1 MGTDESGVK
10 KPVPPFQIDGNPI
23 RMAEEIDTRRNH
35 CGSSAGLGKREIA
48 VGLIARDRELI
59 RRCLHHEAGAWNDFI
74 DRFLGLVYHVVQH
87 TADMRSQPLKPEE
100 KEDVAS
106 QVLVKIVEHDY
117 AALRQFR
124 GKSSLAAYLTVIARR
139 TCVNE
144 LANRAHIK
152 EREGAKINEHL
163 AEEKSNSKP
172 KAPMETLEEVGKLLK
187 KLPSRE
193 RAVVRLFYL
202 EGRAYE
208 EISTEL
214 NIPVNSI
221 GAILARARKKLRGEG

>member
-1 MGTDESGVK
+1 M
-10 KPVPPFQIDGNPI
+10 
-23 RMAEEIDTRRNH
+23 
-35 CGSSAGLGKREIA
+35 
-48 VGLIARDRELI
+48 GLIARDRDLI
-59 RRCLHHEAGAWNDFI
+59 KRCLNHEPGAWNDFV

-87 TADMRSQPLKPEE
+87 TADMRSFPLSPED

-106 QVLVKIVEHDY
+106 HVLVKIVDHDY

-124 GKSSLAAYLTVIARR
+124 GKSSLASYLTVIARR
-139 TCVNE
+139 TCVHE
-144 LANRAHIK
+144 LASRAQIK
-152 EREGAKINEHL
+152 EKEGAARTSEPV
-163 AEEKSNSKP
+163 AEEKPDSKP
-172 KAPMETLEEVGKLLK
+172 KPGLETLEEVGKLLK

-202 EGRAYE
+202 EGRTYE

-221 GAILARARKKLRGEG
+221 GAILARARKKLRGED

>member
-1 MGTDESGVK
+1 
-10 KPVPPFQIDGNPI
+10 
-23 RMAEEIDTRRNH
+23 
-35 CGSSAGLGKREIA
+35 

-59 RRCLHHEAGAWNDFI
+59 KRCLHHEPGAWNDFV

-87 TADMRSQPLKPEE
+87 TADMRSYPLRPED
-100 KEDVAS
+100 KEDVAAA
-106 QVLVKIVEHDY
+106 VLLKIVEHDY

-124 GKSSLAAYLTVIARR
+124 GKSSLASYLTVIARR

-144 LANRAHIK
+144 LANRSH
-152 EREGAKINEHL
+152 AKDNHGSVKADDHL
-163 AEEKSNSKP
+163 PEKAPTKP
-172 KAPMETLEEVGKLLK
+172 KPGLETLEEVGKLLK

-202 EGRAYE
+202 EGRTYE
-208 EISTEL
+208 EISTEV

-221 GAILARARKKLRGEG
+221 GAILARARKKLRGEE

>member
-1 MGTDESGVK
+1 SAHDPADSLRST
-10 KPVPPFQIDGNPI
+10 
-23 RMAEEIDTRRNH
+23 
-35 CGSSAGLGKREIA
+35 AGLKEEGIA

-59 RRCLHHEAGAWNDFI
+59 RRCLHHEPGAWNDFV

-87 TADMRSQPLKPEE
+87 TADMRSYPLTPED
-100 KEDVAS
+100 KEDVSS
-106 QVLVKIVEHDY
+106 QVLLKIVDHDY

-124 GKSSLAAYLTVIARR
+124 GKSSLASYLTVIARR
-139 TCVNE
+139 TCVTE
-144 LANRAHIK
+144 LANRAQIK
-152 EREGAKINEHL
+152 EKEGGARANEHIH
-163 AEEKSNSKP
+163 EKTPLSKP
-172 KAPMETLEEVGKLLK
+172 KAGLETLEEVGKLLK

-202 EGRAYE
+202 EGRSYE

-221 GAILARARKKLRGEG
+221 GAILARARKKLRGEE

>member
-1 MGTDESGVK
+1 
-10 KPVPPFQIDGNPI
+10 
-23 RMAEEIDTRRNH
+23 MA
-35 CGSSAGLGKREIA
+35 
-48 VGLIARDRELI
+48 LIARDRELI
-59 RRCLHHEAGAWNDFI
+59 RRCLQHEPGAWNDFV

-87 TADMRSQPLKPEE
+87 TADMRSYPLSPED
-100 KEDVAS
+100 KEDVAA
-106 QVLVKIVEHDY
+106 QVLLKIVENDY
-117 AALRQFR
+117 ASLRQFR

-144 LANRAHIK
+144 LANRAALK
-152 EREGAKINEHL
+152 DKEGAGRTHEQ
-163 AEEKSNSKP
+163 ATAAVEAKSNAKP
-172 KAPMETLEEVGKLLK
+172 KAGGAELLEEVAKLLK

-202 EGRAYE
+202 EGRSYE

-221 GAILARARKKLRGEG
+221 GAILARARKKLRGED

>member
-1 MGTDESGVK
+1 MV
-10 KPVPPFQIDGNPI
+10 
-23 RMAEEIDTRRNH
+23 
-35 CGSSAGLGKREIA
+35 

-59 RRCLHHEAGAWNDFI
+59 KRCLHHEPGAWNDFV

-87 TADMRSQPLKPEE
+87 TADMRSYPLSPED

-106 QVLVKIVEHDY
+106 QVLVKVVENDY

-124 GKSSLAAYLTVIARR
+124 GKSSLASYLTVIARR

-144 LANRAHIK
+144 LANRAQIK
-152 EREGAKINEHL
+152 EKEGGRHHDHVP
-163 AEEKSNSKP
+163 EKAASTKP
-172 KAPMETLEEVGKLLK
+172 KPAVESLEEVGKLLK

-202 EGRAYE
+202 EGRSYE

-221 GAILARARKKLRGEG
+221 GAILARARKKLRGED

>member
-1 MGTDESGVK
+1 
-10 KPVPPFQIDGNPI
+10 
-23 RMAEEIDTRRNH
+23 
-35 CGSSAGLGKREIA
+35 

-59 RRCLHHEAGAWNDFI
+59 RRCLLHESGAWNDFV

-87 TADMRSQPLKPEE
+87 AADMRSYALTPED
-100 KEDVAS
+100 KEDIAS
-106 QVLVKIVEHDY
+106 QIMLKIVEHDY

-139 TCVNE
+139 TCIHE
-144 LANRAHIK
+144 MAERAQIK
-152 EREGAKINEHL
+152 EKEAAARPNDHIAP
-163 AEEKSNSKP
+163 EKADGRP
-172 KAPMETLEEVGKLLK
+172 QPGLETLEEVAKLLK

-193 RAVVRLFYL
+193 RAVVRLFYI
-202 EGRAYE
+202 EGRTYE

-221 GAILARARKKLRGEG
+221 GAILSRARKKLRGEK

>member
-1 MGTDESGVK
+1 
-10 KPVPPFQIDGNPI
+10 
-23 RMAEEIDTRRNH
+23 
-35 CGSSAGLGKREIA
+35 

-59 RRCLHHEAGAWNDFI
+59 RRCLLHEPGAWNDFV

-87 TADMRSQPLKPEE
+87 TADMRSYALSPED
-100 KEDVAS
+100 KEDVAA
-106 QVLVKIVEHDY
+106 QVLVKIIDHDY
-117 AALRQFR
+117 AALKQFR

-144 LANRAHIK
+144 LANRAQIK
-152 EREGAKINEHL
+152 EKEGAAKSSEHV
-163 AEEKSNSKP
+163 AEEPANSRPKSGL
-172 KAPMETLEEVGKLLK
+172 EEIEEVGKLLK

-193 RAVVRLFYL
+193 RAVVRLHYI
-202 EGRAYE
+202 EGRSYE

-221 GAILARARKKLRGEG
+221 GAILSRARKKLRGEA